1 MSSNEEPQPKDFQGK
16 VIIFTAPSG
25 GGKTTIVRHLLN
37 TYQDD
42 LDFSVSATSREIRPG
57 EENGKDYYFLTKEEF
72 ENKIQAGAFLE
83 WEEVYKDLFYGT
95 LKSEVERIWSLK
107 KHIIFDV
114 DVKGAQSIKSHFGD
128 QCLAIFIKPPSL
140 NILVNRLKSRGT
152 EDEKSLRKRIT
163 RVKHEMTYEHLFDK
177 ILVNDIL
184 EVAQKEAAL
193 MVEEFIFKEYKFFE
207 DDGNTNNEGY

>member
-1 MSSNEEPQPKDFQGK
+1 MSSNEEPKPDGFQGK

-25 GGKTTIVRHLLN
+25 GGKTTIVRHLLHS
-37 TYQDD
+37 YADD
-42 LDFSVSATSREIRPG
+42 LDFSVSATSRGKRSGEID
-57 EENGKDYYFLTKEEF
+57 GKDYYFLSKEEF
-72 ENKIQAGAFLE
+72 QDKIDSGAFLE
-83 WEEVYKDLFYGT
+83 WEEVYTDLFYGT
-95 LKSEVERIWSLK
+95 LTSEVDRIWSLK

-114 DVKGAQSIKSHFGD
+114 DVKGAQSIKSYFGD
-128 QCLAIFIKPPSL
+128 KCLAIFIKPPSL

-152 EDEKSLRKRIT
+152 EDEQSLRKRIT

-207 DDGNTNNEGY
+207 DDGNTNN

>member
-1 MSSNEEPQPKDFQGK
+1 MSSNEEPNSTEFHGK

-37 TYQDD
+37 SYSTY
-42 LDFSVSATSREIRPG
+42 LDFSVSATSRAKRPG
-57 EENGKDYYFLTKEEF
+57 EKNGKDYYFLSKEEF
-72 ENKIQAGAFLE
+72 QSKIRAEAFLE
-83 WEEVYKDLFYGT
+83 WEEVYADLYYGT
-95 LKSEVERIWSLK
+95 LKSEVDRIWSLK

-128 QCLAIFIKPPSL
+128 RCLAIFIRPPSL
-140 NILVNRLKSRGT
+140 NVLINRLKSRGT

-163 RVKHEMTYEHLFDK
+163 RVKHEMTYEQLFDK

-184 EVAQKEAAL
+184 EVAKKEAAL
-193 MVEEFIFKEYKFFE
+193 MVEEFIFNKYKFFE
-207 DDGNTNNEGY
+207 DDGNTDN